1 MRLEGVGATTG
12 LLAATALWAVL
23 VWGLALF
30 GLAGRVA
37 PLPDDPSLAQ
47 ALPEAPEPAAER
59 LGPPT
64 QYAEIGERPLFAEDR
79 RHRPFLIDG
88 SGEEIAAPSFD
99 LVLTSVLITPSLE
112 MAIVQ
117 PRDGGESLRVRVGEA
132 PRGFGGWTLRS
143 VAPRSAAFDGPEG
156 ERTLELRVYDG
167 VGGQPPTPIAQ
178 APRPG
183 GPPGRLPAPPPPPP
197 QAPPSPQAV
206 AQAQAQ
212 DAARGAPAQAP
223 QPGQAPPPE
232 AAAADGAQRAD
243 PTPESQAEAI
253 RRRIEAR
260 RARLRAEQAA
270 QQQNP

>member
-23 VWGLALF
+23 VWVLALF

-47 ALPEAPEPAAER
+47 ALPDAPEPAAER

-88 SGEEIAAPSFD
+88 NGEEVAAPTFD
-99 LVLTSVLITPSLE
+99 LVLTSVLIAPPLQ

-117 PRDGGESLRVRVGEA
+117 PRDGGEPLRVRVGES
-132 PRGFGGWTLRS
+132 PRGFGGWTLSS
-143 VAPRSAAFDGPEG
+143 VAPRSAVFAGPEG

-178 APRPG
+178 VPRSGAPAGRPSV
-183 GPPGRLPAPPPPPP
+183 PPPPPP
-197 QAPPSPQAV
+197 QPPPPQAV

-212 DAARGAPAQAP
+212 DAARGAQAQASA
-223 QPGQAPPPE
+223 Q
-232 AAAADGAQRAD
+232 AAADAAAPADGAQRAE
-243 PTPESQAEAI
+243 PSPESQAEAI